1 MTCRTRDTDRRQ
13 MEERRGEGISD
24 KAYNKKNQEEHP
36 CDYAMESIPL
46 CGYVVGEGQNSR
58 TLT

>member
-1 MTCRTRDTDRRQ
+1 
-13 MEERRGEGISD
+13 MEERTGEDILD
-24 KAYNKKNQEEHP
+24 KAHNKKNQEERL